1 MMKWNPL
8 RSKKLLQEVI
18 EAIKDV
24 RQEEVIEAIED
35 AQQKEVTEVIEDAR
49 QRSIP
54 WLILDKLDLTKIPET
69 VYTLTNLVS
78 ISLTNNNLRLIP
90 DQLKHLPNLKQVVL
104 IGNPLESLP
113 DLPGVTIVIDSYIY
127 LRCRH
132 LFRPELVHLV
142 LDPKTQEKD
151 GLTWAEEL
159 RAAGIRLL
167 TIGRNF
173 SSFDTIKVES
183 FPMQEL
189 FLTHSFK
196 VLDLDSGFV
205 FTSNLITREL
215 SKGCIST
222 KQAVNPSLRS
232 LSFEINSEPSPAI
245 SKLLYS
251 LGDLELDRL
260 TLSWF
265 QLKTVPV
272 GIRRLHGLQF
282 LTLKGLQLSALP
294 DWIGELGVE
303 RLSVSCNGL
312 STLPESFANLQQL
325 KSLLLDCN
333 SFSSIPK
340 VVFDLPLLEEL
351 GLWECG
357 ISEIPAD
364 ILRLDKLRTLGID
377 YSKIGTPP
385 QEVASKGLADIRDYW
400 RQRADSG
407 VDYLYEAKVI
417 ILGEAG
423 AGKTSLARKIEN
435 PQYKL
440 QAQEK
445 STEGIDVIRHHF
457 TSRINPKQQKN
468 EKLSEHQFRAN
479 IWDFG
484 GQEIYHATH
493 QFFLTRRS
501 VYVLVCD
508 DRKEDTDFSYWLHV
522 VEMLSDAS
530 PLLIVQNEKQD
541 RKRDINLG
549 GLRARF
555 SNLKQA
561 LATNLE
567 TNRGLD
573 QVIQAIR
580 NELESLEHVGVGL
593 PATWKRVRE
602 ALEKD
607 DHDFI
612 SLQDYL
618 EICQQYGFTRHEDKL
633 QLSGYLHDLGICLHF
648 QNDPLLKNTVVLN
661 PTWGTDAVYRVLDDA
676 EVIAAHGYFTR
687 TQLSRIWSEA
697 KYTGMQDELLRLMM
711 KFQLCYALESGQSFI
726 APQLLT
732 SNQPSYPWN
741 SVGGLVVRYEYDFLP
756 KGIVTR
762 FIVALHHLIA
772 GDALVWKTGVVLERD
787 GSRAEII
794 EEMSQRR
801 IRVRVSG
808 PATDGLLAIVDD
820 QLERSH
826 ASFPLLKVERYLPC
840 PCSECVDKAEPYGF
854 ALQQLAKM
862 AMKEKH
868 IQCHESGE
876 MIDAARL
883 LREVLP
889 GTVPRVDFGED
900 LSFKKASSPYLPM
913 ELDPTVPV
921 TPEVFVSYAWNNESC
936 AIVDNLQQALDGQ
949 GIRLLRDREEVR
961 YKDSIRDFMRRIGKG
976 KCVVVVISE
985 KYLKSENCMFEM
997 VEIAKAEG
1005 LRERI
1010 FPIVLGDANIYKATG
1025 RIRYVKHWEDEIHEL
1040 DEALKSVRG
1049 DNLNNLQE
1057 DLNFY
1062 SEIRRL
1068 FDRITDTLRDMNA
1081 LTPEQHEGA
1090 GFDELIR
1097 RIKSQLAC

>member
-1 MMKWNPL
+1 M
-8 RSKKLLQEVI
+8 I
-18 EAIKDV
+18 
-24 RQEEVIEAIED
+24 EEV
-35 AQQKEVTEVIEDAR
+35 R
-49 QRSIP
+49 QRSTP
-54 WLILDKLDLTKIPET
+54 WLALDKLGLTNIPET
-69 VYTLTNLVS
+69 VYTLTNLV
-78 ISLTNNNLRLIP
+78 IIDLRNNNLRLIP
-90 DQLKHLPNLKQVVL
+90 DELRHLPNLKQVVL

-113 DLPGVTIVIDSYIY
+113 DLPGVTIVIDSSIY
-127 LRCRH
+127 LRCRRQ
-132 LFRPELVHLV
+132 FRPEFTHLV
-142 LDPKTQEKD
+142 LDPKTREKD
-151 GLTWAEEL
+151 GSSWAEEL
-159 RAAGIRLL
+159 RIAGIRNL

-173 SSFDTIKVES
+173 STFDILGYEFLFQDIILAYEFLFQDIILTYFFKMLNEDKYLNAINNSFLGAALQDYTLGRI
-183 FPMQEL
+183 
-189 FLTHSFK
+189 
-196 VLDLDSGFV
+196 
-205 FTSNLITREL
+205 
-215 SKGCIST
+215 
-222 KQAVNPSLRS
+222 PSLVQLNNSFLGAALQDYTLGRIPSLAQLNKGNFSIHFALSSRS
-232 LSFEINSEPSPAI
+232 LSLEINSDPSPAI

-251 LGDLELDRL
+251 LGDLELDQL

-265 QLKTVPV
+265 QLKKVPV
-272 GIRRLHGLQF
+272 EILRLHRLQC
-282 LTLKGLQLSALP
+282 LTMKGLELTTLP

-312 STLPESFANLQQL
+312 STLPDSFARLQQL
-325 KSLLLDCN
+325 KSLRLDCN
-333 SFSSIPK
+333 PFNSIPE
-340 VVFDLPLLEEL
+340 VIFNLTMLEEL
-351 GLWECG
+351 GLWECE

-364 ILRLDKLRTLGID
+364 ILRLDKLKILEID
-377 YSKIGTPP
+377 ESQIGTPP
-385 QEVASKGLADIRDYW
+385 PEVASKGLDAIRDYW

-457 TSRINPKQQKN
+457 TSRINTKQQGNK
-468 EKLSEHQFRAN
+468 KLLEHQFRAN

-602 ALEKD
+602 TLEKEE
-607 DHDFI
+607 HDFI

-618 EICQQYGFTRHEDKL
+618 EICQQHGFTRHEDKL

-661 PTWGTDAVYRVLDDA
+661 PAWGTDAVYRVLDDA

-820 QLERSH
+820 QLERLH

-840 PCSECVDKAEPYGF
+840 PCFECVNKAEPYGF

-862 AMKEKH
+862 AMKDKH

-889 GTVPRVDFGED
+889 GVVPWVNFGED
-900 LSFKKASSPYLPM
+900 SSFERASSPYLPM
-913 ELDPTVPV
+913 ELDPTAPV
-921 TPEVFVSYAWNNESC
+921 NPEVFVSYAWNNESC
-936 AIVDNLQQALDGQ
+936 AIVDNLQQALEGQ
-949 GIRLLRDREEVR
+949 EIHLLRDREEVR

-1005 LRERI
+1005 THSGVATAGRELR
-1010 FPIVLGDANIYKATG
+1010 L
-1025 RIRYVKHWEDEIHEL
+1025 
-1040 DEALKSVRG
+1040 
-1049 DNLNNLQE
+1049 
-1057 DLNFY
+1057 
-1062 SEIRRL
+1062 
-1068 FDRITDTLRDMNA
+1068 
-1081 LTPEQHEGA
+1081 
-1090 GFDELIR
+1090 
-1097 RIKSQLAC
+1097 C

>member
-1 MMKWNPL
+1 MKWNPWHKRNDQFKAL
-8 RSKKLLQEVI
+8 VTVECTPRH
-18 EAIKDV
+18 
-24 RQEEVIEAIED
+24 
-35 AQQKEVTEVIEDAR
+35 KE
-49 QRSIP
+49 
-54 WLILDKLDLTKIPET
+54 WLFLDHCDLVEIPEDIFE
-69 VYTLTNLVS
+69 LESLVS
-78 ISLTNNNLRLIP
+78 ISLVGNKLRFIP
-90 DQLKHLPNLKQVVL
+90 DRLRDLPNLKQIVL
-104 IGNPLESLP
+104 LGNPIKVLP
-113 DLPGVTIVIDSYIY
+113 DLPGVTIVIDSSIY
-127 LRCRH
+127 LRCRSNI
-132 LFRPELVHLV
+132 RPESIHLV

-151 GLTWAEEL
+151 GSSWAEEL
-159 RAAGIRLL
+159 CKAGIRSLAIRTPTL
-167 TIGRNF
+167 NPSSLWNHGNSIMQDLKFSGNFYYKYRFNKSLKEIDRISSLKVIRRF
-173 SSFDTIKVES
+173 SSFKNKSTGENYTLTPFTLGDVEFTFGTKFPAKHVFAINEFNLDELEMPPCAECNWFEGGLRDLIIRDT
-183 FPMQEL
+183 
-189 FLTHSFK
+189 
-196 VLDLDSGFV
+196 
-205 FTSNLITREL
+205 
-215 SKGCIST
+215 
-222 KQAVNPSLRS
+222 
-232 LSFEINSEPSPAI
+232 PSPAI
-245 SKLLYS
+245 TKVLDSLENLKLDQLA
-251 LGDLELDRL
+251 
-260 TLSWF
+260 LSYIHI
-265 QLKTVPV
+265 KAVPE
-272 GIRRLHGLQF
+272 GIRY
-282 LTLKGLQLSALP
+282 
-294 DWIGELGVE
+294 
-303 RLSVSCNGL
+303 
-312 STLPESFANLQQL
+312 LQQL
-325 KSLLLDCN
+325 KSLSMHGLNLKDLPEWIGELELARLSIAWNDISTLPDCFRGLEQLQFLRLDFN
-333 SFSSIPK
+333 PLKNIQA
-340 VVFDLPLLEEL
+340 VVFDLPSLEKLHVNGCE
-351 GLWECG
+351 

-364 ILRLDKLRTLGID
+364 ILRLDKLKTLGIN

-385 QEVASKGLADIRDYW
+385 PEVAIKGLYAIRDYW
-400 RQRADSG
+400 RQRADNG

-468 EKLSEHQFRAN
+468 EKLLEHQFRAN

-661 PTWGTDAVYRVLDDA
+661 PAWGTDAVYRVLDDA

-741 SVGGLVVRYEYDFLP
+741 
-756 KGIVTR
+756 
-762 FIVALHHLIA
+762 
-772 GDALVWKTGVVLERD
+772 
-787 GSRAEII
+787 
-794 EEMSQRR
+794 
-801 IRVRVSG
+801 
-808 PATDGLLAIVDD
+808 
-820 QLERSH
+820 
-826 ASFPLLKVERYLPC
+826 
-840 PCSECVDKAEPYGF
+840 
-854 ALQQLAKM
+854 
-862 AMKEKH
+862 
-868 IQCHESGE
+868 
-876 MIDAARL
+876 
-883 LREVLP
+883 
-889 GTVPRVDFGED
+889 
-900 LSFKKASSPYLPM
+900 
-913 ELDPTVPV
+913 
-921 TPEVFVSYAWNNESC
+921 
-936 AIVDNLQQALDGQ
+936 
-949 GIRLLRDREEVR
+949 
-961 YKDSIRDFMRRIGKG
+961 
-976 KCVVVVISE
+976 
-985 KYLKSENCMFEM
+985 
-997 VEIAKAEG
+997 
-1005 LRERI
+1005 
-1010 FPIVLGDANIYKATG
+1010 
-1025 RIRYVKHWEDEIHEL
+1025 
-1040 DEALKSVRG
+1040 
-1049 DNLNNLQE
+1049 
-1057 DLNFY
+1057 
-1062 SEIRRL
+1062 
-1068 FDRITDTLRDMNA
+1068 
-1081 LTPEQHEGA
+1081 
-1090 GFDELIR
+1090 
-1097 RIKSQLAC
+1097 

>member
-1 MMKWNPL
+1 MKWNPL
-8 RSKKLLQEVI
+8 GNKKLPP
-18 EAIKDV
+18 
-24 RQEEVIEAIED
+24 
-35 AQQKEVTEVIEDAR
+35 EVTEMIEEVR
-49 QRSIP
+49 QSSIP
-54 WLILDKLDLTKIPET
+54 WLILDKLGLIDIPET
-69 VYTLTNLVS
+69 VYTLTNLV
-78 ISLTNNNLRLIP
+78 IIDLRNNNLRLIP
-90 DQLKHLPNLKQVVL
+90 DELRHLPNLKQVVL

-113 DLPGVTIVIDSYIY
+113 DLPGVTIFIDSSIY

-132 LFRPELVHLV
+132 QFRPEFTHLV
-142 LDPKTQEKD
+142 LDPKTREKD
-151 GLTWAEEL
+151 GPSWAEEL
-159 RAAGIRLL
+159 RIAGNRNL

-173 SSFDTIKVES
+173 SVFDILEHEFPIQDIILTFYSKMLNGDKYLKVINNSFA
-183 FPMQEL
+183 
-189 FLTHSFK
+189 
-196 VLDLDSGFV
+196 G
-205 FTSNLITREL
+205 LISQGYFSRSISRIAGL
-215 SKGCIST
+215 NGGCG
-222 KQAVNPSLRS
+222 PSEFGILATRS
-232 LSFEINSEPSPAI
+232 LSFEIISEPSPAI

-272 GIRRLHGLQF
+272 EIRRLHRLQC
-282 LTLKGLQLSALP
+282 LTLKGLKLSFLP

-312 STLPESFANLQQL
+312 STLPDSFASLQHL
-325 KSLLLDCN
+325 SSLRLDCN
-333 SFSSIPK
+333 PFNSIPE

-364 ILRLDKLRTLGID
+364 ILRLDKLRTLGIN

-385 QEVASKGLADIRDYW
+385 PEVASKGMDAIRDYW
-400 RQRADSG
+400 RQRADNG

-457 TSRINPKQQKN
+457 TSRINPKQQNN

-541 RKRDINLG
+541 RKRDINLS

-602 ALEKD
+602 TLEKD

-612 SLQDYL
+612 SLHDFL
-618 EICQQYGFTRHEDKL
+618 KICQQHGFTRHEDKL

-661 PTWGTDAVYRVLDDA
+661 PAWGTDAVYRVLDDA
-676 EVIAAHGYFTR
+676 EVISAHGYFTR
-687 TQLSRIWSEA
+687 SQLSRIWSEA

-711 KFQLCYALESGQSFI
+711 KFQLCYALESEQSFI

-820 QLERSH
+820 QLERLH
-826 ASFPLLKVERYLPC
+826 AIFPLLKVERYLPC

-862 AMKEKH
+862 AMKEKP

-876 MIDAARL
+876 MIDAAKL

-889 GTVPRVDFGED
+889 GAVPRIDFEED
-900 LSFKKASSPYLPM
+900 LSFEKALSPYLPIQ
-913 ELDPTVPV
+913 LDPTVPV
-921 TPEVFVSYAWNNESC
+921 NPEVFVSYAWNNESC

-1057 DLNFY
+1057 DLNLY